1 MGSVAT
7 EVTGSISTPLSTLFW
22 DTRREVAEAS
32 ATSAPD
38 DDGDGD
44 EAAGIVTLPLLLLL
58 MWLGIIVVG

>member
-44 EAAGIVTLPLLLLL
+44 EAAGIVTLPLLL